1 MMAVTVFVNGRTVV
15 HKESDGKS
23 IAYPDVCLTQVG
35 TSVVPV
41 PYANTALTKDMESGA
56 KTVHAD
62 GQALGHEKSII
73 AKSTGAEASTH
84 KGISSGTA
92 QGIAEFV
99 SCSFDVFV
107 EGNGVVRAFDQL
119 VHNNRNTPPTHLI
132 QTPFPLEDN
141 EQISLFQPSVD
152 DEMSQQTD
160 TLFDKT
166 PSDSPGRSEERR
178 VGKECRRLCRSRWS
192 PYH

>member
-1 MMAVTVFVNGRTVV
+1 MMAVSVFVNGRTVV
-15 HKESDGKS
+15 HRESDGKS

-41 PYANTALTKDMESGA
+41 PYANTALTKDMENGA

-62 GQALGHEKSII
+62 GHALGHEKSVIT
-73 AKSTGAEASTH
+73 KSTGAEAATH

-119 VHNNRNTPPTHLI
+119 IHNNRNTPPTHLI
-132 QTPFPLEDN
+132 QTPFPLPEN
-141 EQISLFQPSVD
+141 ETISQLQMPVVDGMSDQIDALVD
-152 DEMSQQTD
+152 D
-160 TLFDKT
+160 T
-166 PSDSPGRSEERR
+166 PSEIPSNA
-178 VGKECRRLCRSRWS
+178 K
-192 PYH
+192 